1 MNKVILSGNLTRDPE
16 VRYTQSGMAY
26 AKFGLAVTRPFSSKN
41 NDGQP
46 TTDFFNLTS
55 WGKTAEFCGRYLK
68 KGSRV
73 LVEGRIQNDNY
84 EDKNGV
90 KHYSV
95 NINVDTIEFAGGKRE
110 DSGENSGN
118 GGGNYGNSNGGGNYE
133 NNSGSS
139 YTNDIDDV
147 DVPF

>member
-1 MNKVILSGNLTRDPE
+1 MNKVFLSGNLTRDPE

-26 AKFGLAVTRPFSSKN
+26 AKMGIAVARPYTSKN
-41 NDGQP
+41 SEGQT

-55 WGKTAEFCGRYLK
+55 WGKQAEFCGRYLK
-68 KGSRV
+68 KGGRV

-90 KHYSV
+90 KHYGVS
-95 NINVDTIEFAGGKRE
+95 IMVDNIEFADSKRRAG
-110 DSGENSGN
+110 DNTSSGENN
-118 GGGNYGNSNGGGNYE
+118 GGE
-133 NNSGSS
+133 TGSF
-139 YTNDIDDV
+139 DDGEDV

>member
-16 VRYTQSGMAY
+16 VRYTPNGVAY
-26 AKFGLAVTRPFSSKN
+26 ARMGIAVTRPFSSKN
-41 NDGQP
+41 NEGQP
-46 TTDFFNLTS
+46 ATDFFNLTA
-55 WGKTAEFCGRYLK
+55 WNKTAEFCGRYLNR
-68 KGSRV
+68 GSRV

-95 NINVDTIEFAGGKRE
+95 SITVENIEFAGAKRNGNDNNGGSYE
-110 DSGENSGN
+110 TDNSG
-118 GGGNYGNSNGGGNYE
+118 GGSNYDNS
-133 NNSGSS
+133 
-139 YTNDIDDV
+139 DDV

>member
-26 AKFGLAVTRPFSSKN
+26 AKSGIAVSRPYSKN
-41 NDGQP
+41 TDGQA
-46 TTDFFNLTS
+46 TVDFFNLTA

-68 KGSRV
+68 KGTSV
-73 LVEGRIQNDNY
+73 IVEGRIQNDNY
-84 EDKNGV
+84 EGKDGV

-95 NINVDTIEFAGGKRE
+95 NINVDNIEFAGTKR
-110 DSGENSGN
+110 SVGGENSGN
-118 GGGNYGNSNGGGNYE
+118 SGGGRYG
-133 NNSGSS
+133 NNSGGSN
-139 YTNDIDDV
+139 YDNDNEDV

>member
-26 AKFGLAVTRPFSSKN
+26 AKSAIAVTRPFSSKS

-46 TTDFFNLTS
+46 VTDFFNVTA

-73 LVEGRIQNDNY
+73 LIEGRIQNDNY

-95 NINVDTIEFAGGKRE
+95 NINVDNIEFAGGKRE

-118 GGGNYGNSNGGGNYE
+118 GGNYGNNGGGNYE

-139 YTNDIDDV
+139 YVNDTDDV